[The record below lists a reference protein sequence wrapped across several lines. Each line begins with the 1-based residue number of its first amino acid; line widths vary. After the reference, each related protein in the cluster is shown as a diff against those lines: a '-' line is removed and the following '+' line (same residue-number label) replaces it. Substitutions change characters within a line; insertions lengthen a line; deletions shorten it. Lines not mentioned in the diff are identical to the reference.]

1 MRKPQQLPRRAQV
14 QPDEAGPERAGGP
27 GVLHPP
33 GMMTDMR
40 ALAEEAKRAARA
52 LGYAPTARKDEAL
65 RHAAAAIGRRSK
77 RILAE
82 NQADLAAARKAGQS
96 SAFLDRLALDAKR
109 LEGIAQSLLEVAALP
124 DPVGEVTSSWRRPN
138 GLEVKKVRI
147 PLGVV
152 LMVYEARPNVTIDA
166 AGLCV
171 KSGNAAIL
179 RPGSDA
185 LRSSLA
191 LAEAFAGGLEKAGL
205 PRAAAQVVPTPDRE
219 ATFALLGLDDLIDL
233 AIPRGGPSLIREV
246 AKRSRVPVVKHYQGV
261 CHLFLDQTAP
271 LEQAVALALN
281 GKVQR
286 PGVCNA
292 LECLLVHRAAVA
304 KLLPA
309 VGRALVEAGV
319 ELRCDP
325 TSLTVLRRAG
335 VAAVAARPEDYGQEF
350 LAKILAVRVV
360 PDLDGALDHIAH
372 YGSLHTEA
380 ICTKDL
386 SSARRFEH
394 EVTASAVMVNAS
406 TRFNDGGELG
416 LGAEI
421 GISTTKLHAFGPM
434 GLAELTIQKFV
445 VEGDG
450 HVRN

>member
-1 MRKPQQLPRRAQV
+1 MDRKSCTI
-14 QPDEAGPERAGGP
+14 G
-27 GVLHPP
+27 
-33 GMMTDMR
+33 
-40 ALAEEAKRAARA
+40 KRAR
-52 LGYAPTARKDEAL
+52 
-65 RHAAAAIGRRSK
+65 

-82 NQADLAAARKAGQS
+82 NRADVAAAKKAGQNA
-96 SAFLDRLALDAKR
+96 AFQDRLALDPHR
-109 LEGIAQSLLEVAALP
+109 LDGIAKALLEVAALP
-124 DPVGEVTSSWRRPN
+124 DPVGEVTSIWRRPN
-138 GLEVKKVRI
+138 GLLVKKVRI

-166 AGLCV
+166 ASLCL

-191 LAEAFAGGLEKAGL
+191 LGEAFADGLAAAGL
-205 PRAAAQVVPTPDRE
+205 PRAAAQVVPTPERE
-219 ATFALLGLDDLIDL
+219 ATFALLQLDELIDL
-233 AIPRGGPSLIREV
+233 AIPRGGPSLVRAV
-246 AKRSRVPVVKHYQGV
+246 AERSRVPVVKHCQGV
-261 CHLFLDQTAP
+261 CHLFLDASAP
-271 LEQAVALALN
+271 VEKAVALAMN

-292 LECLLVHRAAVA
+292 LECLLVHRTAAA

-309 VGRALVEAGV
+309 VGRALAEAGV

-325 TSLTVLRRAG
+325 TSLTLLRRAG
-335 VAAVAARPEDYGQEF
+335 VPAVPARPEDFGKEF
-350 LAKILAVRVV
+350 LDKILAVRVV
-360 PDLDGALDHIAH
+360 AGLDGALDHIAR
-372 YGSLHTEA
+372 YGSSHTEA
-380 ICTKDL
+380 ILTKDL
-386 SSARRFEH
+386 ASARRFER

-434 GLAELTIQKFV
+434 GLAELTTQKFV

-450 HVRN
+450 QVRT

>member
-1 MRKPQQLPRRAQV
+1 MRRPATLTLP
-14 QPDEAGPERAGGP
+14 EE
-27 GVLHPP
+27 
-33 GMMTDMR
+33 MR
-40 ALAEEAKRAARA
+40 ALACAARDA
-52 LGYAPTARKDEAL
+52 ARELSRAPSEQKDEAL
-65 RHAAAAIGRRSK
+65 RAAADALGKRS
-77 RILAE
+77 RAILAA
-82 NQADLAAARKAGQS
+82 NRADVAAAKKAGQNA
-96 SAFLDRLALDAKR
+96 AFLDRLALDAGR
-109 LEGIAQSLLEVAALP
+109 LDGIARALGEVAALP
-124 DPVGEVTSSWRRPN
+124 DPVGEVTASWRRPN
-138 GLEVKKVRI
+138 GLRVKKVRI

-166 AGLCV
+166 AALCV

-191 LAEAFAGGLEKAGL
+191 LGAAFADGLAAAGL

-219 ATFALLGLDDLIDL
+219 ATFALLQLDDLIDL
-233 AIPRGGPSLIREV
+233 AIPRGGPSLIRAV
-246 AKRSRVPVVKHYQGV
+246 AERSRVPVVKHYQGV
-261 CHLFLDQTAP
+261 CHLFLDASAP
-271 LEQAVALALN
+271 PEQAVALALN

-292 LECLLVHRAAVA
+292 LECMLVHRASAG
-304 KLLPA
+304 KLLPV
-309 VGRALVEAGV
+309 VGRALAEAGV

-325 TSLTVLRRAG
+325 ASLAALRKAG
-335 VAAVAARPEDYGQEF
+335 VPAIAARPDDFGREF
-350 LAKILAVRVV
+350 LDKILAVRVV
-360 PDLDGALDHIAH
+360 AGLDGALDHIAR

-380 ICTKDL
+380 ILTKDL
-386 SSARRFEH
+386 GSARRFER

-434 GLAELTIQKFV
+434 GLAELTTQKYV

-450 HVRN
+450 HVRG

>member
-1 MRKPQQLPRRAQV
+1 MRR
-14 QPDEAGPERAGGP
+14 PDTKGLGA
-27 GVLHPP
+27 
-33 GMMTDMR
+33 DMR
-40 ALAEEAKRAARA
+40 ALATAARDASRA
-52 LGYAPTARKDEAL
+52 LGHAETRRKDEAL
-65 RHAAAAIGRRSK
+65 RAAADAIGK
-77 RILAE
+77 RARKILAE
-82 NQADLAAARKAGQS
+82 NARDVEAARGAGQP
-96 SAFLDRLALDAKR
+96 AAYLDRLALDAKR
-109 LEGIAQSLLEVAALP
+109 LDGIAAALHEVAALP

-138 GLEVKKVRI
+138 GLAVKRVRI

-152 LMVYEARPNVTIDA
+152 LMIYEARPNVTVDA
-166 AGLCV
+166 AGLCL

-191 LAEAFAGGLEKAGL
+191 LAAAFADGLAKAGL
-205 PRAAAQVVPTPDRE
+205 PAACAQVVPTPDRE
-219 ATFALLGLDDLIDL
+219 ATFELLALDDLVDL
-233 AIPRGGPSLIREV
+233 AIPRGGPSLIRAV
-246 AKRSRVPVVKHYQGV
+246 AERSRVPVLKHYMGV

-271 LEQAVALALN
+271 LEDAIALALN

-292 LECLLVHRAAVA
+292 LECLLVHRAAAA

-309 VGRALVEAGV
+309 VGRALADAGV

-325 TSLTVLRRAG
+325 TSLTILRRAG
-335 VAAVAARPEDYGQEF
+335 AKAIPASPEDYGREF
-350 LAKILAVRVV
+350 LDKILAVRVV
-360 PDLDGALDHIAH
+360 PDLDGALDHIAR

-380 ICTKDL
+380 ILTRDL
-386 SSARRFEH
+386 RSARRFER
-394 EVTASAVMVNAS
+394 EVTASAVMINAS

-434 GLAELTIQKFV
+434 GLAELTTQKFV

-450 HVRN
+450 HVRGSR

>member
-1 MRKPQQLPRRAQV
+1 MPREAASASHPLAAEMRR
-14 QPDEAGPERAGGP
+14 
-27 GVLHPP
+27 
-33 GMMTDMR
+33 
-40 ALAEEAKRAARA
+40 LAEAARDASRA
-52 LGYAPTARKDEAL
+52 LGHASTRAKDEAL
-65 RHAAAAIGRRSK
+65 LAAADAIGRRAK

-82 NQADLAAARKAGQS
+82 NGRDLDAARKAGQTA
-96 SAFLDRLALDAKR
+96 AFQDRLALDEKR
-109 LEGIAQSLLEVAALP
+109 LEGIARALREVAALP
-124 DPVGEVTSSWRRPN
+124 DPVGEVTATWRRPN
-138 GLEVKKVRI
+138 GLVVKKVRI

-152 LMVYEARPNVTIDA
+152 LMVYEARPNVTLEA

-191 LAEAFAGGLEKAGL
+191 LAEAFSEGLAKAGL
-205 PRAAAQVVPTPDRE
+205 PAAAAQVVPTPDRE
-219 ATFALLGLDDLIDL
+219 ATFELLLLDDLVDL
-233 AIPRGGPSLIREV
+233 AIPRGGPSLIRAV
-246 AKRSRVPVVKHYQGV
+246 AERSRVPVVKHYQGV
-261 CHLFLDQTAP
+261 CHLFLDQSAP
-271 LEQAVALALN
+271 VQQAVDLAMN

-292 LECLLVHRAAVA
+292 LECLLVHRGAAG

-309 VGRALVEAGV
+309 VGRALADAGV

-325 TSLTVLRRAG
+325 TSLTILKRAG
-335 VAAVAARPEDYGQEF
+335 VKAVPAKPDDYGREF
-350 LAKILAVRVV
+350 LDKILAVRVV
-360 PDLDGALDHIAH
+360 QDLDAALDHIARF
-372 YGSLHTEA
+372 GSLHTEA
-380 ICTKDL
+380 ILTKEL
-386 SSARRFEH
+386 AHARRFER
-394 EVTASAVMVNAS
+394 EVVASAVMVNAS

-434 GLAELTIQKFV
+434 GLAELTTQKFV

-450 HVRN
+450 HVRG